1 MTIGDYFS
9 ELSERIGAAWGR
21 FWFTPADPARC
32 AVLRIA
38 AGLLAI
44 AHLASLGGDVDR
56 WYAKD
61 GLLTPDAVSN
71 LFRLTEDDASF
82 RYTYLGGFGSRDIR
96 LVHWAAIAAAAAFTL
111 GLVTPLSGALTAA
124 ALLAYVHRLP
134 QVMGYLEPVLVFLV
148 LYLTISPS
156 GTRYSLDQ
164 LLFRRKAPPPAGG
177 AGAAGVASWVGT
189 AANIGLRLIQV
200 HLAMFYVMMA
210 LTKLYGDAWWQGDAM
225 WYLVAQ
231 THSRPV
237 DLSVLRSWGRSG
249 ALLINFWTHAVLYY
263 ELVFPILIWN
273 RLARPLVLLLG
284 VVIWL
289 SLIVATGQL
298 LFGLAML
305 VASAAF
311 LPMPEPARA
320 ASR

>member
-1 MTIGDYFS
+1 MGDYFS
-9 ELSERIGAAWGR
+9 DLSETIAGAWNR
-21 FWFTPADPARC
+21 FWFTPADPLRC

-44 AHLASLGGDVDR
+44 AHLASMGGDVDR

-61 GLLTPDAVSN
+61 GLLPPAAVTQ
-71 LFRLTEDDASF
+71 LFIITETDPRF
-82 RYTYLGGFGSRDIR
+82 RYSYLGSFGSRDIR
-96 LVHWAAIAAAAAFTL
+96 LVHWAAIAAAAAFAL
-111 GLVTPLSGALTAA
+111 GLITPLSGTLTAA
-124 ALLAYVHRLP
+124 ALLAYVHRTP
-134 QVMGYLEPVLVFLV
+134 QVMGHLEPVLIFLV

-156 GTRYSLDQ
+156 GRVLSLDSV
-164 LLFRRKAPPPAGG
+164 LFRRRKPEATGGPVTPAPSPWIGI
-177 AGAAGVASWVGT
+177 
-189 AANIGLRLIQV
+189 AANIGLKLIQV

-210 LTKLYGDAWWQGDAM
+210 LTKLYGDAWWQGEAV

-237 DLSVLRSWGRSG
+237 DLSLLRSWGRGG
-249 ALLINFWTHAVLYY
+249 ALLVNLWTHAVLYY
-263 ELVFPILIWN
+263 ELAFPILIWN
-273 RLARPLVLLLG
+273 RLARPLILLLG

-289 SLIVATGQL
+289 SLIVATGHL

-311 LPMPEPARA
+311 LPITQPRLSPR
-320 ASR
+320 